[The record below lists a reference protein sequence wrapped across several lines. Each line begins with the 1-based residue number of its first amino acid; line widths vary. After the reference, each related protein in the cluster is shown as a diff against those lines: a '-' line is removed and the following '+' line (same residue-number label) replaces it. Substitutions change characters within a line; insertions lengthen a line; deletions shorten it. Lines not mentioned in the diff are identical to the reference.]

1 MLRLDA
7 AMDVARPDIAR
18 KKKRN
23 RFTMMTLL
31 VVCVTAITFGL
42 GQLEPALPGVDS
54 ATIWTDEVRRGEML
68 RQVRG
73 NGSLVPEDIQF
84 VQSEV
89 AGTIE
94 KIHVLA
100 GALVEPDT
108 VILEM
113 SNKDLEQDIFDRE
126 WAIKQAEATQ
136 VQLEVRLE
144 GERLNKKIALDKLKA
159 DYDYAALEAQA
170 YRKLEED
177 GLVAALESRRY
188 QLRADDLGA
197 RYTNEVAG
205 VGMDKRSAEAQLA
218 VKEADILKLRAAL
231 EIKRRQ
237 LTNLVVRAGIS
248 GVLQE
253 VGDNRKLEI
262 GQRVGANITL
272 AKIVIPGKLKAEIEI
287 AETQVKDVTIGQVAE
302 IDTRN
307 GIIPGKVVRVDP
319 AVNNGTV
326 TVDVKLEGALPDGAR
341 PDLSVD
347 GTIEIERLTDVHH
360 VGRPV
365 RAIPDAEGKVFKLI
379 EDGAKAVL
387 VPIKWG
393 RSSVSVIEIATGLEV
408 GDKVILSD
416 VSDFEEHE
424 KIRIE

>member
-1 MLRLDA
+1 
-7 AMDVARPDIAR
+7 MDVARPDIAR

-23 RFTMMTLL
+23 RFVLFFVFAVAIAGITMAL
-31 VVCVTAITFGL
+31 AK
-42 GQLEPALPGVDS
+42 LEPALPKVDS
-54 ATIWTDEVRRGEML
+54 AVIWTDEVQRGEML

-73 NGSLVPEDIQF
+73 NGTLVPEDIQF
-84 VQSEV
+84 VQAEV

-108 VILEM
+108 IILEM

-126 WAIKQAEATQ
+126 WALKSGEATK
-136 VQLEVRLE
+136 VQMAIRLE
-144 GERLNKKIALDKLKA
+144 SERLDKRITLDKLKA
-159 DYDYAALEAQA
+159 DFEYADLEADA
-170 YRKLEED
+170 YQKLEKD

-188 QLRADDLGA
+188 QLRADDFRA
-197 RYTNEVAG
+197 RYTNGVAG
-205 VGMDKRSAEAQLA
+205 ISMDKRSAEAQMA
-218 VKEADILKLRAAL
+218 VKDADLLKLRAAL
-231 EIKRRQ
+231 GIKKEQ
-237 LTNLVVRAGIS
+237 LTNMVVRAGIK

-253 VGDNRKLEI
+253 VGDGRKLEI
-262 GQRVGANITL
+262 GQRIGANTTL
-272 AKIVIPGKLKAEIEI
+272 AKIVIPGNLKAEIEI
-287 AETQVKDVTIGQVAE
+287 AETQVKDVVIGQKAE

-307 GIIPGKVVRVDP
+307 GIIPGTVVRVDP

-326 TVDVKLEGALPDGAR
+326 TVDVRLDGELPDGAR

-347 GTIEIERLTDVHH
+347 GTIEIERLENVLY

-365 RAIPDAEGKVFKLI
+365 RAVPNTEAKVFKMI
-379 EDGAKAVL
+379 EKGSQAIL
-387 VPIKWG
+387 VPVKWG

-416 VSDFEEHE
+416 VSDFEEYDR
-424 KIRIE
+424 IRVE

>member
-1 MLRLDA
+1 
-7 AMDVARPDIAR
+7 MDVARPDIAK

-23 RFTMMTLL
+23 RFMLFVFL
-31 VVCVTAITFGL
+31 ALAIAGVTAAL
-42 GQLEPALPGVDS
+42 ARLEPALPKVDS
-54 ATIWTDEVRRGEML
+54 AVIWTDEVKRGEML

-73 NGSLVPEDIQF
+73 NGSLVPVDIQF

-89 AGTIE
+89 SGTIE
-94 KIHVLA
+94 KVHVLA
-100 GALVEPDT
+100 GAEVTPDT
-108 VILEM
+108 IILEM

-126 WAIKQAEATQ
+126 WAIKQQEAQQ

-144 GERLNKKIALDKLKA
+144 SDRLNKKISLDKLKA
-159 DYDYAALEAQA
+159 DYDYAALEADA
-170 YRKLEED
+170 YKKLEDD
-177 GLVAALESRRY
+177 GLVAALEARRY
-188 QLRADDLGA
+188 RLKSQDFGA
-197 RYTNEVAG
+197 RYSNQVAS
-205 VGMDKRSAEAQLA
+205 VTMDKRSADAQLA

-231 EIKRRQ
+231 EIKKNQ
-237 LTNLVVRAGIS
+237 LTNLVVRAGIT

-253 VGDNRKLEI
+253 VGDNRKLEV
-262 GQRVGANITL
+262 GQRIGANVTL

-287 AETQVKDVTIGQVAE
+287 AETQVKDVTIGQIAE

-307 GIIPGKVVRVDP
+307 GIIMGKVVRVDP

-326 TVDVKLEGALPDGAR
+326 TVDVKLEGELPEGAR

-347 GTIEIERLTDVHH
+347 GTIEIERLENVLY

-365 RAIPDAEGKVFKLI
+365 RAVPDAEAKVFKVT
-379 EDGAKAVL
+379 EDDSIGLL
-387 VPIKWG
+387 VPVKWG
-393 RSSVSVIEIATGLEV
+393 RSSVSVIEVASGLDV

-416 VSDFEEHE
+416 VSDFEEYD